1 MFRRGGSLCMARTAS
16 ELMGTP
22 DSLFHWIPGEIVLVV
37 RLKRKP
43 ADELQ
48 ETLVEQIRAT
58 LNTVLAAYQLTL
70 EPYGSGGR
78 WRETPGMP
86 QIYRRAF
93 IFGLHQP
100 QPYVAL
106 FFHVRHAD
114 PTLVDPVPL
123 ALTYLQAP
131 LEQLAQQGLALLSA
145 MPNLLVPPAPLLF
158 RDGGPALPPPP
169 APALDLP
176 ASGDAPL
183 GWHFPFIH
191 HIAQLHP
198 TGPQAGAVAAFAPAY
213 PAP

>member
-78 WRETPGMP
+78 GRVTPGMS
-86 QIYRRAF
+86 QKYRRAF
-93 IFGLHQP
+93 IFGLPQP
-100 QPYVAL
+100 QPSRAL
-106 FFHVRHAD
+106 LFPVRPAE
-114 PTLVDPVPL
+114 PTPTDAVPL
-123 ALTYLQAP
+123 
-131 LEQLAQQGLALLSA
+131 
-145 MPNLLVPPAPLLF
+145 
-158 RDGGPALPPPP
+158 
-169 APALDLP
+169 
-176 ASGDAPL
+176 
-183 GWHFPFIH
+183 
-191 HIAQLHP
+191 
-198 TGPQAGAVAAFAPAY
+198 
-213 PAP
+213 

>member
-86 QIYRRAF
+86 PIYRRPF
-93 IFGLHQP
+93 LFCLP
-100 QPYVAL
+100 QPPPSGAL
-106 FFHVRHAD
+106 FFLVRSAH
-114 PTLVDPVPL
+114 PTTIDPVPL
-123 ALTYLQAP
+123 ALT
-131 LEQLAQQGLALLSA
+131 
-145 MPNLLVPPAPLLF
+145 
-158 RDGGPALPPPP
+158 
-169 APALDLP
+169 
-176 ASGDAPL
+176 
-183 GWHFPFIH
+183 
-191 HIAQLHP
+191 
-198 TGPQAGAVAAFAPAY
+198 
-213 PAP
+213 

>member
-78 WRETPGMP
+78 WRETPGIP
-86 QIYRRAF
+86 PIYPRAF
-93 IFGLHQP
+93 IFCLPHP

-106 FFHVRHAD
+106 FFR
-114 PTLVDPVPL
+114 
-123 ALTYLQAP
+123 
-131 LEQLAQQGLALLSA
+131 
-145 MPNLLVPPAPLLF
+145 VPPS
-158 RDGGPALPPPP
+158 PPPP
-169 APALDLP
+169 VATLP
-176 ASGDAPL
+176 
-183 GWHFPFIH
+183 
-191 HIAQLHP
+191 
-198 TGPQAGAVAAFAPAY
+198 
-213 PAP
+213 